1 MNNELNGR
9 RLSVPRGRDP
19 VEDLNLL
26 ADAIAQSPADHL
38 VDENDRARISLEL
51 NSPLFN
57 PPVLS
62 NER

>member
-26 ADAIAQSPADHL
+26 ADAIAHRKKAA
-38 VDENDRARISLEL
+38 V
-51 NSPLFN
+51 
-57 PPVLS
+57 
-62 NER
+62 